1 MFDFKKDYYKYPFLL
16 SLSIPAIYLVIGLI
30 AWCLPLIV
38 IALVVIAIWLL
49 IMYFVSD

>member
-38 IALVVIAIWLL
+38 ISLVVIDIWLL
-49 IMYFVSD
+49 IIYFAAD